1 MRVIPHS
8 LSKRDK
14 VVEESTPES
23 DVIFRVETDVLELA
37 SKSVYLVKEPAR
49 SGACALQPE
58 KDCRARQQRLSVAK
72 KKYGKN

>member
-23 DVIFRVETDVLELA
+23 DVIFRVEIDVLNRVTLM
-37 SKSVYLVKEPAR
+37 LVD
-49 SGACALQPE
+49 Q
-58 KDCRARQQRLSVAK
+58 
-72 KKYGKN
+72 YIW

>member
-37 SKSVYLVKEPAR
+37 SKSVYLVKLLSILIPFTSMR
-49 SGACALQPE
+49 QPF
-58 KDCRARQQRLSVAK
+58 CFRAIHYFGLI
-72 KKYGKN
+72 